1 VFLKFTAC
9 HTANDLDVRV
19 QQSHTIMALP
29 PPTLAVPEALPNK
42 APLSTPKSIAYSNK
56 SVAATAPV
64 QPLSPALSVVWI
76 FVTHGI
82 VNAGLLSPF
91 NPVRCAYF
99 AASAQASCSSGSGTA
114 MLNWWSLH
122 LLHVHLLLA
131 AWATTAVHRI
141 ILEQRLL
148 TMTVAIVAS
157 SLSTGISMLP
167 YLNRPMAALQAVVFV
182 GLLLGTA
189 HQVATQHANSGPIAV
204 PTITVTELRNT
215 SFDARRKLPLAT
227 VSIAWQFLLV
237 AGQVMYATFGKDAGA
252 ENESAVI
259 RCIAQ
264 AGTSCMLW
272 VALILGASVVVATAA
287 QQKVLLLANSAIL
300 FLSMFLLAVELQG
313 STSMAAAESPQAKWM
328 VGMFVSLV
336 VSLLGAL

>member
-1 VFLKFTAC
+1 
-9 HTANDLDVRV
+9 
-19 QQSHTIMALP
+19 MAPP
-29 PPTLAVPEALPNK
+29 PPTLTVPKTLSNK

-56 SVAATAPV
+56 YSSNTVAATASV
-64 QPLSPALSVVWI
+64 RPLSPALSVVWI

-99 AASAQASCSSGSGTA
+99 AASAQASCNSSSGNA

-122 LLHVHLLLA
+122 LLHVHILLA
-131 AWATTAVHRI
+131 AWATTAAHRI

-157 SLSTGISMLP
+157 SLSTGIPMLP

-204 PTITVTELRNT
+204 PTTTVTELRNT

-227 VSIAWQFLLV
+227 VSMAWQFLLV
-237 AGQVMYATFGKDAGA
+237 AGQVMYATFGIDVGA
-252 ENESAVI
+252 ENESAVT

-264 AGTSCMLW
+264 AGTSCVLW
-272 VALILGASVVVATAA
+272 VALILGVSVVVATAA
-287 QQKVLLLANSAIL
+287 QQKVLLLAHSTIL
-300 FLSMFLLAVELQG
+300 FLSMFVLASELQG
-313 STSMAAAESPQAKWM
+313 SASLAAAESSQAKWM
-328 VGMFVSLV
+328 VGMFVSLI